1 MILYLFVYLQM
12 YLCFMY
18 NFINNMK
25 KKFAVTLLSIAVA
38 MSASAIRAIH
48 QLFPMV
54 QSDGSTVMLYKNGD
68 GRLAFYTTPDN
79 HVVVRDSNGTLCY
92 GELKDGELVPSNVV
106 VHNIDNRTSEEIA
119 FLSTNMLKPTDEA
132 LVKLLAPFR
141 YENTVGGPHK
151 VIYSSTADGLGKYG
165 TCSLG
170 SLPSIGTPIV
180 PVIMVE
186 FADTKFYEDMT
197 VEKYTRFLND
207 EGYHEDNS
215 YQVGSLK
222 DYYKSQSRG
231 MFDPTFDV
239 CAKVTMSNGYAYYG
253 ANTSAGGDNMA
264 RLTALLREAVEG
276 AIAQGVD
283 FNKYVVDGRIPNVII
298 YYAGKGEATSND
310 DNTIWPHEM
319 DLPAYNCTFSG
330 FKFSSYF
337 VGNERY
343 GSEPNTIQQGMGV
356 MVHELGHALGLP
368 DIYVTNYAY
377 SKDSPMGGWSVMD
390 SGEYDN
396 MTYAPVGMNAYERS
410 YLGWLDIRELKDAE
424 AVALKPA
431 SDNDGEMA
439 VLVRNPANEKEYF
452 IIENRQ
458 PDTWYGVQAGS
469 GLLVSRIAYD
479 KSAWYSNVV
488 NNVQKYKRAMTVTAN
503 GRKMNGNDATETDL
517 FGNGKNNITSFNLYD
532 GSELTSAPIYK
543 IVKQPDGV
551 ITFNF
556 KDRTLLPDCAVVND
570 EVFEKVTD
578 MGTLTAE
585 DEIVFV
591 NEADHV
597 GLANKAN
604 SGVRMVSNVK
614 IVDGKI
620 CGNEML
626 QKFNPVKAVSG
637 SGWGF
642 RLVGTTTVLGINSSG
657 LRTATKA
664 DNSCIATVNI
674 VDGNATVQFGGN
686 ASRKIMAY
694 DTDNVYFTTFA
705 DAQNNMQIYRKTSST
720 GINAVSVG
728 KTATDGKMYN
738 LSGQQVG
745 EGYKGIVIVNGKK
758 MLKK

>member
-1 MILYLFVYLQM
+1 
-12 YLCFMY
+12 
-18 NFINNMK
+18 
-25 KKFAVTLLSIAVA
+25 
-38 MSASAIRAIH
+38 
-48 QLFPMV
+48 
-54 QSDGSTVMLYKNGD
+54 
-68 GRLAFYTTPDN
+68 
-79 HVVVRDSNGTLCY
+79 
-92 GELKDGELVPSNVV
+92 
-106 VHNIDNRTSEEIA
+106 
-119 FLSTNMLKPTDEA
+119 
-132 LVKLLAPFR
+132 
-141 YENTVGGPHK
+141 
-151 VIYSSTADGLGKYG
+151 
-165 TCSLG
+165 
-170 SLPSIGTPIV
+170 
-180 PVIMVE
+180 
-186 FADTKFYEDMT
+186 
-197 VEKYTRFLND
+197 
-207 EGYHEDNS
+207 
-215 YQVGSLK
+215 
-222 DYYKSQSRG
+222 
-231 MFDPTFDV
+231 
-239 CAKVTMSNGYAYYG
+239 
-253 ANTSAGGDNMA
+253 
-264 RLTALLREAVEG
+264 
-276 AIAQGVD
+276 
-283 FNKYVVDGRIPNVII
+283 
-298 YYAGKGEATSND
+298 
-310 DNTIWPHEM
+310 
-319 DLPAYNCTFSG
+319 
-330 FKFSSYF
+330 
-337 VGNERY
+337 
-343 GSEPNTIQQGMGV
+343 
-356 MVHELGHALGLP
+356 
-368 DIYVTNYAY
+368 
-377 SKDSPMGGWSVMD
+377 MD

-745 EGYKGIVIVNGKK
+745 EGYKGIVIVNG
-758 MLKK
+758 

>member
-1 MILYLFVYLQM
+1 M
-12 YLCFMY
+12 
-18 NFINNMK
+18 
-25 KKFAVTLLSIAVA
+25 
-38 MSASAIRAIH
+38 
-48 QLFPMV
+48 
-54 QSDGSTVMLYKNGD
+54 
-68 GRLAFYTTPDN
+68 
-79 HVVVRDSNGTLCY
+79 
-92 GELKDGELVPSNVV
+92 
-106 VHNIDNRTSEEIA
+106 
-119 FLSTNMLKPTDEA
+119 
-132 LVKLLAPFR
+132 
-141 YENTVGGPHK
+141 
-151 VIYSSTADGLGKYG
+151 
-165 TCSLG
+165 
-170 SLPSIGTPIV
+170 
-180 PVIMVE
+180 
-186 FADTKFYEDMT
+186 
-197 VEKYTRFLND
+197 
-207 EGYHEDNS
+207 
-215 YQVGSLK
+215 
-222 DYYKSQSRG
+222 
-231 MFDPTFDV
+231 
-239 CAKVTMSNGYAYYG
+239 
-253 ANTSAGGDNMA
+253 
-264 RLTALLREAVEG
+264 
-276 AIAQGVD
+276 
-283 FNKYVVDGRIPNVII
+283 
-298 YYAGKGEATSND
+298 
-310 DNTIWPHEM
+310 
-319 DLPAYNCTFSG
+319 
-330 FKFSSYF
+330 
-337 VGNERY
+337 
-343 GSEPNTIQQGMGV
+343 
-356 MVHELGHALGLP
+356 
-368 DIYVTNYAY
+368 
-377 SKDSPMGGWSVMD
+377 
-390 SGEYDN
+390 
-396 MTYAPVGMNAYERS
+396 
-410 YLGWLDIRELKDAE
+410 GWLDIRERKDAE

-458 PDTWYGVQAGS
+458 PDTWYGDQAGS

-488 NNVQKYKRAMTVTAN
+488 NNVQKYKRAMTVTAT

-614 IVDGKI
+614 VVDGKV

-626 QKFNPVKAVSG
+626 QKFNPIKAVSG

-642 RLVGTTTVLGINSSG
+642 RLVGSTTVLGINSSG
-657 LRTATKA
+657 LRTANKA

-674 VDGNATVQFGGN
+674 VDGNAIVEFGGN
-686 ASRKIMAY
+686 SSRKIMAY

-705 DAQNNMQIYRKTSST
+705 AAQNTMQIYRKTAST

>member
-1 MILYLFVYLQM
+1 
-12 YLCFMY
+12 
-18 NFINNMK
+18 
-25 KKFAVTLLSIAVA
+25 
-38 MSASAIRAIH
+38 
-48 QLFPMV
+48 
-54 QSDGSTVMLYKNGD
+54 
-68 GRLAFYTTPDN
+68 
-79 HVVVRDSNGTLCY
+79 
-92 GELKDGELVPSNVV
+92 
-106 VHNIDNRTSEEIA
+106 
-119 FLSTNMLKPTDEA
+119 
-132 LVKLLAPFR
+132 
-141 YENTVGGPHK
+141 
-151 VIYSSTADGLGKYG
+151 
-165 TCSLG
+165 
-170 SLPSIGTPIV
+170 
-180 PVIMVE
+180 
-186 FADTKFYEDMT
+186 
-197 VEKYTRFLND
+197 
-207 EGYHEDNS
+207 
-215 YQVGSLK
+215 
-222 DYYKSQSRG
+222 
-231 MFDPTFDV
+231 
-239 CAKVTMSNGYAYYG
+239 
-253 ANTSAGGDNMA
+253 
-264 RLTALLREAVEG
+264 
-276 AIAQGVD
+276 
-283 FNKYVVDGRIPNVII
+283 
-298 YYAGKGEATSND
+298 
-310 DNTIWPHEM
+310 
-319 DLPAYNCTFSG
+319 
-330 FKFSSYF
+330 
-337 VGNERY
+337 
-343 GSEPNTIQQGMGV
+343 
-356 MVHELGHALGLP
+356 
-368 DIYVTNYAY
+368 
-377 SKDSPMGGWSVMD
+377 MD

-458 PDTWYGVQAGS
+458 PDTWYGDQAGS

-488 NNVQKYKRAMTVTAN
+488 NNVQKYKRAMTVTAT

-614 IVDGKI
+614 VVDGKV

-626 QKFNPVKAVSG
+626 QKFNPIKAVSG

-642 RLVGTTTVLGINSSG
+642 RLVGSTTVLGINSSG
-657 LRTATKA
+657 LRTANKA

-674 VDGNATVQFGGN
+674 VDGNATVEFGGN

-705 DAQNNMQIYRKTSST
+705 TAQNTMQIYRKTAST